1 MDGRAKRPIVRT
13 GRKSS
18 WGVLRQRSASS
29 TMVFDYVSRNE
40 SEPLSASLRR
50 TMVVNLSWVAKPANL
65 VEETDTSTPDTIRG
79 TTGWRA

>member
-1 MDGRAKRPIVRT
+1 LDGRAKRPIVRT

-29 TMVFDYVSRNE
+29 TMMFDYVSRNE
-40 SEPLSASLRR
+40 SEPLLASLRR

-65 VEETDTSTPDTIRG
+65 MEETDASTSDTIRG
-79 TTGWRA
+79 ATGWRA